1 MSKHS
6 AQARFARI
14 ARASLKRCG
23 LLKVRDK
30 DVCLVDL
37 RKTRLVKATPTQAAG
52 LDQLP
57 FKWRVHLFVCAQDT
71 NGKRKLV
78 HEFFDA
84 PAPYTR
90 ENLAEAARDV
100 HYEICK
106 DQKGILRSVAWLA
119 APHGDDVDTEAM
131 FNLLDSEF
139 NAWDPQLKIS
149 VKS

>member
-6 AQARFARI
+6 AQARFALV

-23 LLKVRDK
+23 LLKVCNDTVR
-30 DVCLVDL
+30 LVDL
-37 RKTRLVKATPTQAAG
+37 RKTRLAKATPTQAAG

-57 FKWRVHLFVCAQDT
+57 FKWRVHLFACVEDS
-71 NGKRKLV
+71 NGKRKLA

-90 ENLAEAARDV
+90 DNLAEAARDA
-100 HYEICK
+100 HYEMCK
-106 DQKGILRSVAWLA
+106 EQKGTLRSVAWLA

-139 NAWDPQLKIS
+139 NAWDPLLKIN